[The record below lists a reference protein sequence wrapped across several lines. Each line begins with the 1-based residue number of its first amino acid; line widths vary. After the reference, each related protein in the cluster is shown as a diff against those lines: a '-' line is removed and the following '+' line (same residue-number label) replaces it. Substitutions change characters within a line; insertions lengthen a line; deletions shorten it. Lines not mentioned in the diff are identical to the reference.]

1 MSQLP
6 SNSEQFSQGMALG
19 AQNLGIAS
27 QNQQAKIQR
36 DLSLKQLAMRGQEME
51 QGERMQMRQLGAETQ
66 NNREALKSREG
77 MQSRELDQTREQAN
91 IERLIMLRMKKIDM
105 DAATNEL
112 NLQSLVDN
120 SPELLAARARSKE
133 LRQESNRLEELM
145 AATMEAQKLATTVQ
159 TERGAEVDA
168 RLSAYSEGMRA
179 RADTASK
186 ALAQGFDYAVTKD
199 AGEGSFWQNVG
210 RLYEG
215 VNEGTVDPE
224 ARSIAN
230 DLTVF
235 GYETPQSYMSKTKVG
250 VAVSIMMDNALQW
263 LGADPVQA
271 FDEAQMTEFK
281 KNGAAMGSQIIHNAL
296 TLNSSAFGLDPGQ
309 QARAADTAVRI
320 VSNGALL
327 ARVGSGGGNKAQ
339 ALNTKAIKEEI
350 AKGLKGLRDAGMGDE
365 QITALFNG
373 LEGIADNRDALLTQ
387 YTESDPNSAQA
398 KVLDRSLTGLGRIT
412 DQIRAVMNSDEFM
425 KPAGGK
431 VFDLSKF
438 DVTSIHKKAKAAY
451 GLGNSE
457 ELAGVVKDL
466 DYMQMSEKEKGEL
479 IDLLTKADPRLST
492 LSVPELTR
500 AMQAVARME
509 VDNKSDI
516 EDQNIMFGQQQTQ
529 AVARGRAANMQQSRQ
544 ALDPIESLLTSG
556 GR

>member
-51 QGERMQMRQLGAETQ
+51 QGERMQMRQLGTETQ

-179 RADTASK
+179 RADTAGK
-186 ALAQGFDYAVTKD
+186 ALAQGYDYAVTKD
-199 AGEGSFWQNVG
+199 AGEGSFWQNVD

-373 LEGIADNRDALLTQ
+373 LEGIAANRDALLTQ

-398 KVLDRSLTGLGRIT
+398 KVLNRSLTGLGRIT
-412 DQIRAVMNSDEFM
+412 DQIRAVMNSDEVM
-425 KPAGGK
+425 KPVGGK
-431 VFDLSKF
+431 VFDHSKF
-438 DVTSIHKKAKAAY
+438 DYTSIHKKAKAAY

-466 DYMQMSEKEKGEL
+466 DYMQMNEKEKGEL
-479 IDLLTKADPRLST
+479 MDLLTKADPRLST

-544 ALDPIESLLTSG
+544 ALDPIESFLTSG